1 MLQTR
6 AVLSVGAIRALLP
19 VAGRIDRLS
28 EVFAAVVCWGLLANA
43 LLIAGNAI
51 TRKLFAVAWG
61 TAFDMQWHF
70 FSAVVLLMA
79 AAALRR
85 DEHVRIDI
93 FAHRLGERGLARLD
107 LAGFLLV
114 LLPVCV
120 AMVWFCGQQFV
131 QSLVAGETRATRESV
146 SALPAWIIKGFIPLG
161 FLLLALQGSAEAVRC
176 MAALKGVAA
185 RPIHRSQL
193 MQRRDDEC

>member
-1 MLQTR
+1 M
-6 AVLSVGAIRALLP
+6 
-19 VAGRIDRLS
+19 LS
-28 EVFAAVVCWGLLANA
+28 EFFAATVCWALLANA

-51 TRKLFAVAWG
+51 SRKFFAVAWS

-85 DEHVRIDI
+85 DEHVRVDV

-107 LAGFLLV
+107 LAAIVFV
-114 LLPVCV
+114 LLPVCL
-120 AMVWFCGQQFV
+120 AMVWFSGGQFV
-131 QSLVAGETRATRESV
+131 QSFLAGETRATRESV
-146 SALPAWIIKGFIPLG
+146 SALPAWIIKGFIPVG
-161 FLLLALQGSAEAVRC
+161 FLLLALQAAAEAIRC
-176 MAALKGVAA
+176 VARLKGVAA

-193 MQRRDDEC
+193 MQRRDDGR